1 MPTLRLDAELHYDD
15 IGEGPPV
22 VLLHGVTST
31 GALEWRGIVGTL
43 ADDYR
48 CIAPD
53 LRGHGRSERGTRPLT
68 VATLVDDLF
77 ALCEHLELSR
87 PHLVGFSL
95 GSHAVLRAALVRAE
109 VAASLTLIG
118 FTSGRPADRP
128 LPVTPIEPPE
138 DWPVALRRAQ
148 EHLGADAWHDLYS
161 EYATDLM
168 REPEPAPEVLKAIA
182 CPVLVIL
189 GAGEPEFKHRQAR
202 DLAEAVDDGRVEIL
216 DGAGHPV
223 HQEQAHTVNRMVLAF
238 VNRAERD
245 VA

>member
-22 VLLHGVTST
+22 VMLHGVTST
-31 GALEWRGIVGTL
+31 GSLEWRGMVGTL
-43 ADDYR
+43 ADEYR
-48 CIAPD
+48 CVAPD
-53 LRGHGRSERGTRPLT
+53 LRGHGRSERGTKPLT

-87 PHLVGFSL
+87 PHLIGFSL
-95 GSHAVLRAALVRAE
+95 GSHAVLRAALARTD

-118 FTSGRPADRP
+118 FTSGRPADQP
-128 LPVTPIEPPE
+128 PPVAPIEPPD

-161 EYATDLM
+161 QYATDLM
-168 REPEPAPEVLKAIA
+168 HETEPTAETLKTIG

-189 GAGEPEFKHRQAR
+189 GANEPAFKHRQAR
-202 DLAEAVDDGRVEIL
+202 ELAEVVGDGRFEPL
-216 DGAGHPV
+216 DDAGHAV
-223 HQEQAHTVNRMVLAF
+223 HQEQAHTVNRMVLEF
-238 VNRAERD
+238 VNRAER
-245 VA
+245 ALG